1 MEEVYNIFKMTREEK
16 GQIIDVL
23 AEKFSQHNHFYITD
37 ASGLTVAQINA
48 FRRLCFNAGVEY
60 GVYKNTLIRK
70 ALEKQKGNY
79 EELFDTLHG
88 FSGVIFSKESGNAPA
103 KAIKEFRK
111 KLDGKPVLKA
121 ASIDSGLF
129 IGDENLNMLSEL
141 KSKNELIGD
150 VIMLL
155 QSPAK
160 NVISALLSSK
170 HKLAGLVKTLE
181 ERKN

>member
-1 MEEVYNIFKMTREEK
+1 MTREEK
-16 GQIIDVL
+16 GKIIEEL
-23 AEKFSQHNHFYITD
+23 TAKFAANTHFYITD
-37 ASGLTVAQINA
+37 AGGFTVAQINA
-48 FRRLCFNAGVEY
+48 FRRICYQTGIEY
-60 GVYKNTLIRK
+60 GVYKNTLIQK
-70 ALEKQKGNY
+70 ALEKNGATY
-79 EELFDTLHG
+79 EPIYQALAG

-103 KAIKEFRK
+103 RAIKEFRK

-121 ASIDSGLF
+121 ASIDSDIY
-129 IGDENLNMLSEL
+129 IGDENLNMLSDL

-150 VIMLL
+150 VLALL

-160 NVISALLSSK
+160 NVVSALLSSK